1 MITYPV
7 SSTFKLCG
15 IVNRW
20 TISPILMLIKKKKK
34 KKKEEK
40 KGGRGSSHSVEV
52 TGFGLDS
59 KL

>member
-7 SSTFKLCG
+7 SSTFKLSG

-20 TISPILMLIKKKKK
+20 TISPILASIKKKKK
-34 KKKEEK
+34 R
-40 KGGRGSSHSVEV
+40 GGGGGGGSSHSMEI

>member
-1 MITYPV
+1 MDYFTYTYV
-7 SSTFKLCG
+7 DQ
-15 IVNRW
+15 
-20 TISPILMLIKKKKK
+20 
-34 KKKEEK
+34 KEEEGKEK